1 LGAFYSSPIS
11 QSGDSATAARDG
23 TTVTTSNLGNVG
35 IEDGD
40 ELMVEQL
47 SRNTLFFGEAG
58 QKKIGEAFVIVVGL
72 GGVGSHAAHML
83 ARAGIGKLRLVDF
96 DQVTLSSLNRHAIAT
111 RVGGSFHSTLELSLT
126 IGCFLAS
133 HKIALV
139 SLLRAGSRCCAVGH
153 QFAMV
158 TSASES

>member
-1 LGAFYSSPIS
+1 MNLVGSFFLLFFFLSPIS
-11 QSGDSATAARDG
+11 QRGATATRDG
-23 TTVTTSNLGNVG
+23 TTVTTSNICNVG
-35 IEDGD
+35 IDDVD
-40 ELMVEQL
+40 ELMAEQL

-111 RVGGSFHSTLELSLT
+111 RVGDSFHSTLELSLM
-126 IGCFLAS
+126 IGCFIAS
-133 HKIALV
+133 HKIALA
-139 SLLRAGSRCCAVGH
+139 SLRAGPAACRVPLL
-153 QFAMV
+153 
-158 TSASES
+158 